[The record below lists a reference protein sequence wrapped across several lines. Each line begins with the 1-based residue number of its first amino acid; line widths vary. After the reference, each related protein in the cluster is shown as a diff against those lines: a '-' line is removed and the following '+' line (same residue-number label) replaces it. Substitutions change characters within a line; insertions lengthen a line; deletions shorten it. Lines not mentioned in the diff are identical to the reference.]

1 MNDSGGCSL
10 MKLEDLP
17 RFTAHEIHELDAE
30 GNSLIV
36 GNLSHL
42 HGVRGAHGFLYRS
55 HGPSIMGDLEAI
67 PSTAGAPVR
76 FRTADA
82 SYAPELKPGA
92 SYPWLDGS
100 WKPYHVKM
108 VLSPADRWQRRSF
121 SASPVRFFLRE
132 GVTSWQEPDAKL
144 PPGATD
150 LGVRSGD
157 WNHACCE
164 LCPEQLEAARSSEG
178 FVDDEGRWICAHCFE
193 KYAKRNDIS
202 FALGDDG

>member
-1 MNDSGGCSL
+1 

-17 RFTAHEIHELDAE
+17 RFTIHEIRELDAE
-30 GNSLIV
+30 RNSLIV
-36 GNLSHL
+36 GHLSHL
-42 HGVRGAHGFLYRS
+42 QGVRGAHGFLYRS

-67 PSTAGAPVR
+67 PSAAGEPVR

-121 SASPVRFFLRE
+121 SAATVRFFLRD
-132 GVTSWQEPDAKL
+132 GVTSWQEVDAKL

-164 LCPEQLEAARSSEG
+164 LCPEQLEAARASEG

-202 FALGDDG
+202 FVFGDDG